1 MWPSAVEFLV
11 CGYGCMS
18 AFENVLTDAL
28 PPQLSPQ
35 DLSEAKTGW
44 SWGTGAS
51 LHSERW

>member
-1 MWPSAVEFLV
+1 MEFLV

-18 AFENVLTDAL
+18 AFGNVLTDAL

-35 DLSEAKTGW
+35 DLSGAKTGW
-44 SWGTGAS
+44 SWGTGAP